1 MAMRA
6 LITGAAGFIGS
17 NLVRTLADYGWE
29 VHAVIRP
36 GSSLDGLDD
45 MYEPCTFQVYDGSA
59 ESMLTLMHNCR
70 PCIVFHLASLYISE
84 HQASDIT
91 PLIESNVILGSHL
104 AEAMVATGCKKLV
117 NVGTSWQHYH
127 SDEYRPVNLYAAT
140 KQAFE
145 DILSYYHDAHAL
157 SCITLK
163 LFDTYGV
170 DDRRRKLMAI
180 IVDAAL
186 SGDTIDMSPGEQT
199 VDLSHVSDVVNALIE
214 VAEFLVAQPSA
225 IKSAY
230 FVGGERM
237 TVRELVALIANV
249 LQRPVHANFG
259 GRPYRTREVMVL
271 PARSERMPFWE
282 SRSAKRSLARE
293 LPTLAGVGS

>member
-6 LITGAAGFIGS
+6 LITGATGFIGT
-17 NLVRTLADYGWE
+17 NLVRTLADTGWD

-36 GSSLDGLDD
+36 GSMLDGLED
-45 MYEPCTFQVYDGSA
+45 MHELCTFHVYDGSA

-70 PCIVFHLASLYISE
+70 PDMVFHLASLYISE
-84 HQASDIT
+84 HQAPDIT
-91 PLIESNVILGSHL
+91 PLIGSNIILGNHL
-104 AEAMVATGCKKLV
+104 AEAMVVNGCKKLV

-127 SDEYRPVNLYAAT
+127 VDEYRPVNLYAAT

-145 DILSYYHDAHAL
+145 NILLYYHDAHAL

-170 DDRRRKLMAI
+170 GDRRRKLIAI

-186 SGDTIDMSPGEQT
+186 SGAPIDMSPGEQI

-214 VAEFLVAQPSA
+214 AAESLLAQPSA
-225 IKSAY
+225 INADY
-230 FVGGERM
+230 FIGGERM
-237 TVRELVALIANV
+237 TVRELVALVANT

-259 GRPYRTREVMVL
+259 GRPYRAREVMAPPTRSTRVL
-271 PARSERMPFWE
+271 FWE
-282 SRSAKRSLARE
+282 SRSAKRSLASE
-293 LPTLAGVGS
+293 LPTLAGARP